1 MINQAASLGY
11 HFWKLPV
18 DLMTRTGDGYIPVV
32 RSESTETWRTR
43 APKGHQMWLGKAW
56 KVTPPVLIQ
65 PSICS
70 MGKMFPYNP
79 EKKSLSSEKK
89 GYPHCFG
96 KLQLWVIP
104 FWLVNV
110 GGIIMFWNFPMV
122 FFGQKQVTIHPVGDP
137 WIWLLWL
144 LSMLLELF
152 KMIEVENHPSNM
164 DPPQFAFDAEE
175 HSSAIK
181 LRAPLS
187 PCLFRKNGLCYT
199 NGLLQWSSNSACFV
213 TDMVMVV
220 NQLFLDGDM
229 LCVFVMVTSLREFS
243 QLNPLSHAATPKSC
257 KSLEHFSVEATLTW
271 GIPHWKT
278 YILTSKAYSNY
289 RYVYEKNPTAKSE
302 S

>member
-1 MINQAASLGY
+1 
-11 HFWKLPV
+11 
-18 DLMTRTGDGYIPVV
+18 
-32 RSESTETWRTR
+32 
-43 APKGHQMWLGKAW
+43 
-56 KVTPPVLIQ
+56 
-65 PSICS
+65 
-70 MGKMFPYNP
+70 
-79 EKKSLSSEKK
+79 
-89 GYPHCFG
+89 
-96 KLQLWVIP
+96 
-104 FWLVNV
+104 
-110 GGIIMFWNFPMV
+110 
-122 FFGQKQVTIHPVGDP
+122 
-137 WIWLLWL
+137 
-144 LSMLLELF
+144 
-152 KMIEVENHPSNM
+152 MIEVENHPSNM

-213 TDMVMVV
+213 TDMVIVV

-278 YILTSKAYSNY
+278 YILTGKAYSIY